1 MCFIFLQT
9 YSWGLQV
16 YHDLTSVV
24 FIFKHLG
31 EVVTGHFWARTHKS
45 AAECCTKK
53 KADGWREIFFFFALT
68 AFPSLSGRCSSS
80 KDPGYFRRL
89 GAYMKLTFITCMTSR
104 GPMASGSYLMWA
116 LLVARATEQY
126 RTPLV
131 FMRVDSILC
140 TQEAQVIP
148 LTCKRKVPSC

>member
-1 MCFIFLQT
+1 ME
-9 YSWGLQV
+9 
-16 YHDLTSVV
+16 
-24 FIFKHLG
+24 G
-31 EVVTGHFWARTHKS
+31 ERL
-45 AAECCTKK
+45 
-53 KADGWREIFFFFALT
+53 FFFFALT
-68 AFPSLSGRCSSS
+68 AFPSLSGVCSSS
-80 KDPGYFRRL
+80 RGTGYFRRF

-126 RTPLV
+126 KTPLV

-148 LTCKRKVPSC
+148 LTCKIKLFFQLAKHRLPGKCILTSRKSHIIYCFDLGCEHCRIRQQFGLERP